1 MRIASVGHVIFAV
14 TMIALGILGLIKGD
28 FTQVFQPV
36 PKGMPVREALA
47 YVCAVLCVAGGAG
60 LLWQRLATNAA
71 RMLLVLMVFWT
82 LLCKARF
89 IVLAPLQEGTYQ
101 SIGENAVII
110 AGAWVLYV
118 WFATDWDRRWLA
130 FAVGDNGLRIARVLY
145 SLAMIAFGL
154 SHFFYL
160 QLTAPLVPD
169 WLPGHVF
176 WAYLTG
182 ATYLLAAAAMLAGVY
197 AWLAAV
203 LSTLQMGLFTV
214 LVWVPMMMDGA
225 MDARRWGE
233 CVVSWTL
240 TASAWVVAD
249 SYRKNAVKTY
259 QKAAMTMDGANR
271 SRPRIRVPGNS
282 PSRRVT
288 RNANLR

>member
-1 MRIASVGHVIFAV
+1 MADSAIAESETRMRIASVGHVVFAV
-14 TMIALGILGLIKGD
+14 TMIALGILGLIQGD

-36 PKGMPVREALA
+36 PKGMPAHEALA
-47 YVCAVLCVAGGAG
+47 YACAVLCVACGAG
-60 LLWQRLATNAA
+60 LLWQRSATSAA
-71 RMLLVLMVFWT
+71 RILLVLIVSWT

-118 WFATDWDRRWLA
+118 WFAADWDRRRLA
-130 FAVGDNGLRIARVLY
+130 FAVGDNGLRVARVLY

-160 QLTAPLVPD
+160 QMTAPLVPD

-176 WAYLTG
+176 WAYFTG
-182 ATYLLAAAAMLAGVY
+182 VAYLLAGAAMLVGRY

-214 LVWVPMMMDGA
+214 LVWVPFMAAGT
-225 MDARRWGE
+225 MDAGKWGE
-233 CVVSWTL
+233 FVVSWTL

-249 SYRKNAVKTY
+249 SYRKNAVK
-259 QKAAMTMDGANR
+259 G
-271 SRPRIRVPGNS
+271 
-282 PSRRVT
+282 
-288 RNANLR
+288 

>member
-1 MRIASVGHVIFAV
+1 MRMASVGHVVFAV
-14 TMIALGILGLIKGD
+14 TMIALGILGLLKGD
-28 FTQVFQPV
+28 FTQVFAPV
-36 PKGMPVREALA
+36 PKGVPAREALA

-60 LLWQRLATNAA
+60 LLWQRSATIAA
-71 RMLLVLMVFWT
+71 RLLLVLIVFWT

-118 WFATDWDRRWLA
+118 WFAADWDRRRLA
-130 FAVGDNGLRIARVLY
+130 FAVGDSGLRIARVLY
-145 SLAMIAFGL
+145 ALAMIAFGL

-160 QLTAPLVPD
+160 QMTAPLVPG

-176 WAYLTG
+176 WAYFTG
-182 ATYLLAAAAMLAGVY
+182 ITYLAAGAAILVGRY
-197 AWLAAV
+197 AALAAV

-214 LVWVPMMMDGA
+214 LVWVPMMTDGT
-225 MDARRWGE
+225 MDAGQWGE
-233 CVVSWTL
+233 FVVSWTL

-249 SYRKNAVKTY
+249 SYRVGKSGVRVH
-259 QKAAMTMDGANR
+259 G
-271 SRPRIRVPGNS
+271 SRVES
-282 PSRRVT
+282 T
-288 RNANLR
+288 L

>member
-1 MRIASVGHVIFAV
+1 MADNAVVVSETRMRIASVGHVVFAV

-36 PKGMPVREALA
+36 PKGMPMREALA

-60 LLWQRLATNAA
+60 LLWQRSATIAA
-71 RMLLVLMVFWT
+71 RTILVLVVFWT

-118 WFATDWDRRWLA
+118 WFAADWDQRRLA

-160 QLTAPLVPD
+160 QMTAPLVPG

-176 WAYLTG
+176 WAYFTG
-182 ATYLLAAAAMLAGVY
+182 VTYLMAGVAMLVGLY

-214 LVWVPMMMDGA
+214 LVWVPMMTDGT
-225 MDARRWGE
+225 MDAGKWGE
-233 CVVSWTL
+233 FVVSWTL

-249 SYRKNAVKTY
+249 SYRKNAAKT
-259 QKAAMTMDGANR
+259 
-271 SRPRIRVPGNS
+271 
-282 PSRRVT
+282 
-288 RNANLR
+288 

>member
-1 MRIASVGHVIFAV
+1 MRIASVGHVVFAV
-14 TMIALGILGLIKGD
+14 TMIALGILGLTKGD
-28 FTQVFQPV
+28 FTPVFQPV
-36 PKGMPVREALA
+36 PKGMPAREALA
-47 YVCAVLCVAGGAG
+47 YVCAIVCFASGAG
-60 LLWQRLATNAA
+60 LLWRRSATNAA
-71 RMLLVLMVFWT
+71 RMLLVLMVLWT

-118 WFATDWDRRWLA
+118 WFAADWDRRWLA
-130 FAVGDNGLRIARVLY
+130 FAVGDKGLRIACVMY

-160 QLTAPLVPD
+160 QLTAPLVPG

-176 WAYLTG
+176 WAYFTG
-182 ATYLLAAAAMLAGVY
+182 ATYLLAGVAMLAGLY
-197 AWLAAV
+197 ARLAAV

-214 LVWVPMMMDGA
+214 LVWVPMLMDGT
-225 MDARRWGE
+225 MDAAKWGE
-233 CVVSWTL
+233 LVVSWTL

-249 SYRKNAVKTY
+249 SYRKNAAEV
-259 QKAAMTMDGANR
+259 
-271 SRPRIRVPGNS
+271 
-282 PSRRVT
+282 
-288 RNANLR
+288 